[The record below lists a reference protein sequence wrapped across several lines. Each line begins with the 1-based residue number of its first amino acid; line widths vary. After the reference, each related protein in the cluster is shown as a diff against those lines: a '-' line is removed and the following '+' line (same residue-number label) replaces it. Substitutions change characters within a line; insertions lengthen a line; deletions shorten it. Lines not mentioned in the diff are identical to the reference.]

1 VGAFTAGIFHLM
13 THAFFKALLFLGSG
27 SVIHAL
33 SGEQDMQRMG
43 GLRKYIPITF
53 FTMFIATL
61 AIAGIPGLSGF
72 FSKDEILW
80 QSFSSG
86 HGSPVLWAI
95 AAAAAGITAFYM
107 FRLVFLTFFG
117 ESRMDPEVEKHVHE
131 SPWTMTLPLSIL
143 AVLSVIGGWVGI
155 PAVLGGSNRFEHWL
169 APVFHPAAAET
180 AHGAAAAGAHGAAA
194 GAHHSAAL
202 EIGLMALSVGIAL
215 CGIGLAYFL
224 YRVRTGK
231 PEEIARNWPTLY
243 DVVFHKYYIDEFYEW
258 AVVKR
263 VVNGSVWLWEMFDA
277 AFIDGIVNGV
287 ADLVRAAGDRV
298 RRLQGGV
305 VGGYAFSLLAGAVLL
320 VGYVLYRSMVQ

>member
-1 VGAFTAGIFHLM
+1 
-13 THAFFKALLFLGSG
+13 
-27 SVIHAL
+27 
-33 SGEQDMQRMG
+33 MG
-43 GLRKYIPITF
+43 GLKKYIPITF

-80 QSFSSG
+80 QSFSSA

-117 ESRMDPEVEKHVHE
+117 GSRMDPEVEKHVHE

-143 AVLSVIGGWVGI
+143 AVLSLIGGWVGI
-155 PAVLGGSNRFEHWL
+155 PAVLGGSNHFEHWL
-169 APVFHPAAAET
+169 APVFRPAAAEA
-180 AHGAAAAGAHGAAA
+180 AHGVAA

-243 DVVFHKYYIDEFYEW
+243 DVVFHKYYIDEIYDW
-258 AVVKR
+258 AFVR
-263 VVNGSVWLWEMFDA
+263 RIVNGSVWLWEMFDA
-277 AFIDGIVNGV
+277 LFIDGIVNGV

-320 VGYVLYRSMVQ
+320 VGYILYRSVVQ

>member
-1 VGAFTAGIFHLM
+1 
-13 THAFFKALLFLGSG
+13 
-27 SVIHAL
+27 
-33 SGEQDMQRMG
+33 
-43 GLRKYIPITF
+43 
-53 FTMFIATL
+53 
-61 AIAGIPGLSGF
+61 
-72 FSKDEILW
+72 
-80 QSFSSG
+80 
-86 HGSPVLWAI
+86 
-95 AAAAAGITAFYM
+95 
-107 FRLVFLTFFG
+107 
-117 ESRMDPEVEKHVHE
+117 
-131 SPWTMTLPLSIL
+131 
-143 AVLSVIGGWVGI
+143 
-155 PAVLGGSNRFEHWL
+155 VLGGSNRFEHWL
-169 APVFHPAAAET
+169 APVFQTAGAAT

-194 GAHHSAAL
+194 GAHPSAAL